1 MNEFAEL
8 HASRPSPLASM
19 LHMPKWIYVSRAYVP
34 TCFRVL
40 RAFVPVYFLRLKVKM
55 CFKVSVNAA

>member
-8 HASRPSPLASM
+8 YASRPCPLASM
-19 LHMPKWIYVSRAYVP
+19 LHMPKCIYVSRAYVP

-40 RAFVPVYFLRLKVKM
+40 RAFVPVYFLRLKVIM
-55 CFKVSVNAA
+55 YFKVNVNAA